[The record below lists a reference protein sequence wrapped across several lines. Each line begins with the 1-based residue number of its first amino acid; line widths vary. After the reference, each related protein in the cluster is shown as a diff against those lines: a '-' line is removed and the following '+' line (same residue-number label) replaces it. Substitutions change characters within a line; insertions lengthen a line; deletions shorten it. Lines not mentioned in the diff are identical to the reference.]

1 MNVLSLVFAFICVII
16 AIAEDSTV
24 ASSAALIFALM
35 AYFSNGDQPMK
46 RFVINTTLLLV
57 LSPVYAMII
66 VLYLYRYSVVYL
78 IPRTDV
84 HPYEWFRR
92 LDRFF
97 KELLDSL

>member
-1 MNVLSLVFAFICVII
+1 
-16 AIAEDSTV
+16 
-24 ASSAALIFALM
+24 
-35 AYFSNGDQPMK
+35 MK

>member
-1 MNVLSLVFAFICVII
+1 
-16 AIAEDSTV
+16 
-24 ASSAALIFALM
+24 
-35 AYFSNGDQPMK
+35 MK
-46 RFVINTTLLLV
+46 RFVINITLLLV
-57 LSPVYAMII
+57 FSPAYAMII

-78 IPRTDV
+78 IPSIYI